1 MPFVRRRSARLWAWL
16 GLAVYCVILVVSPV
30 VHHDLACHVK
40 SPTHCEACAANPLA
54 SRVEAAVAAVTAALP
69 SAGEVAPAVH
79 DLDGA
84 DPIRIAAGRA
94 PPA

>member
-1 MPFVRRRSARLWAWL
+1 M
-16 GLAVYCVILVVSPV
+16 GLAVYAVILVVSPV

-54 SRVEAAVAAVTAALP
+54 SRVETAVLAVTAALP
-69 SAGEVAPAVH
+69 AAGDVAPAAH
-79 DLDGA
+79 DFDGA
-84 DPIRIAAGRA
+84 DPVRIAAGRA

>member
-1 MPFVRRRSARLWAWL
+1 M
-16 GLAVYCVILVVSPV
+16 GLAVYSVILVVSPV

-54 SRVEAAVAAVTAALP
+54 SRVETAVLAVTAALP
-69 SAGEVAPAVH
+69 AAGEVPPGAH

-84 DPIRIAAGRA
+84 DPVRIAAGRA

>member
-1 MPFVRRRSARLWAWL
+1 MPFVRRRSARLWTWL
-16 GLAVYCVILVVSPV
+16 GLAVYSVILVVSPV

-54 SRVEAAVAAVTAALP
+54 SRVETAVVAVTSALP
-69 SAGEVAPAVH
+69 VAGEVAPIAQDV
-79 DLDGA
+79 DGA
-84 DPIRIAAGRA
+84 DPVRIAAGRA

>member
-16 GLAVYCVILVVSPV
+16 GLAVYSVILVVSPV

-54 SRVEAAVAAVTAALP
+54 SRVETAVVTVTPVLP
-69 SAGEVAPAVH
+69 PAGDVVPVVH
-79 DLDGA
+79 DADGV

>member
-1 MPFVRRRSARLWAWL
+1 MPFVRRRGARLLAWL
-16 GLAVYCVILVVSPV
+16 GLAVYSVILVVSPV

-54 SRVEAAVAAVTAALP
+54 SRVETAVLAITASLP
-69 SAGEVAPAVH
+69 AAGEVAPAAQN
-79 DLDGA
+79 LDGA
-84 DPIRIAAGRA
+84 DPVRIAAGRA

>member
-1 MPFVRRRSARLWAWL
+1 M

-54 SRVEAAVAAVTAALP
+54 SRVETAVVAVGLHLP
-69 SAGEVAPAVH
+69 LAG
-79 DLDGA
+79 
-84 DPIRIAAGRA
+84 
-94 PPA
+94 